1 MRARKHLRK
10 ASDDDVTRRNDTSNR
25 GEPPQDDHEFQRSS
39 SSRDLGKDGYVQV
52 KLAEI
57 REKVQCPICLG
68 IIRKTSA
75 VMECLHRFCQECIAK
90 HMLLRSNECP
100 ACHAHCGRNSLR
112 ADPRYDAL
120 IEAFYPDVGK
130 SKEENHSK
138 KPGEIFS
145 FMRMVRVEVEGKLVN
160 DLDVDAT

>member
-138 KPGEIFS
+138 KPDQSHYSANSAG
-145 FMRMVRVEVEGKLVN
+145 N
-160 DLDVDAT
+160 